1 MKMRRGRSGKVLYD
15 MLRNLDCILTV
26 IGSSNNGRPN
36 SYDQI
41 GILNRSLSGKVRNV
55 SGKGKRK
62 TRNQAGNFKMLQIR
76 DNVVRFV

>member
-55 SGKGKRK
+55 SGKGKHK